1 MAKVGCGL
9 ILPTYMTS
17 WKARVGNTD
26 YLIEKDGKAISVNGK
41 AVEADLLKTVEGQYH
56 LLLGGKGHR
65 VEILEIDKEA
75 KTIIL
80 LVNGQKKNVQL
91 SDKYDEL
98 LKQMGMGNAAAAKSN
113 QVKAPMPGLVLRLM
127 VENGQAIAKGDS
139 LLILEAMKM
148 ENVLKASAA
157 GVIKLVKVAEKDKV
171 EKNQVL
177 IELV

>member
-1 MAKVGCGL
+1 
-9 ILPTYMTS
+9 MTS
-17 WKARVGNTD
+17 WKARVGNTEFS
-26 YLIEKDGKAISVNGK
+26 IEKNGKLISVNGN
-41 AVEADLLKTVEGQYH
+41 AVEAGLLRTGEGQYH
-56 LLLGGKGHR
+56 ILFGSHGYR
-65 VEILEIDKEA
+65 VELLETDKEA

-80 LVNGQKKNVQL
+80 LVNGQKKIVQL

-98 LKQMGMGNAAAAKSN
+98 LKQMGMGNAAAAKAN

-148 ENVLKASAA
+148 ENVLKAPAA